1 MSIRRC
7 ILIAAGCIGAGVA
20 CSRGESRPESRS
32 VERHFKDG
40 VLVSTCRPVLR
51 LRPDTTF
58 RYLGSHPFRI
68 RELAAG
74 ERHVFADLDGR
85 RVRRLLLLQFEGY
98 LDGVDGAYHYRMTN
112 PVTLGGEAYN
122 QNVYLFR
129 SKGDLA
135 PEGIAT
141 RAFLERQ
148 GLDWPDEQMM
158 SRFVRT
164 VDAARRHE
172 LIVFYNEN
180 VADAGYHLSDIA
192 DDGAIRPEFQ
202 SVADALT
209 ARSLGAFTI
218 LPPTGLPSC
227 DS

>member
-7 ILIAAGCIGAGVA
+7 ILIAAGCIGAGLA
-20 CSRGESRPESRS
+20 CARAEPRPESRS
-32 VERHFKDG
+32 VERYFRDG
-40 VLVSTCRPVLR
+40 VLVSTCLPVLR
-51 LRPDTTF
+51 LRPDITF
-58 RYLGSHPFRI
+58 RYLGSNPFRI

-85 RVRRLLLLQFEGY
+85 RVRRLRLLPFEGY
-98 LDGVDGAYHYRMTN
+98 LDGVDGAYHYRRTN
-112 PVTLGGEAYN
+112 PVTLDGEAYN
-122 QNVYLFR
+122 QNVYLLS

-148 GLDWPDEQMM
+148 GLEWPDEQMM

-172 LIVFYNEN
+172 LIVFYNES
-180 VADAGYHLSDIA
+180 VAEAGYRLSAIA
-192 DDGAIRPEFQ
+192 DDGAIRPGFQ

-218 LPPTGLPSC
+218 LPPTGIPSC
-227 DS
+227 AS